1 MHHICLEVIKHPLI
15 NDNYSL
21 LIKVTDIYEAIKSLE
36 GKVRPLNPEP
46 KVSSKVK
53 VIIMTTVISYR
64 LVHMVSQLYFFIPKI
79 VMVY

>member
-1 MHHICLEVIKHPLI
+1 MHHICLEVIKYPLI

-21 LIKVTDIYEAIKSLE
+21 LIKVNNIQEAIKSLE

-53 VIIMTTVISYR
+53 IIVMTTMISYR
-64 LVHMVSQLYFFIPKI
+64 LVHMVNQLYFFIPKI